1 MKVFQFMGYA
11 KWWGLSKVGRKKS
24 LINTTIIHFGCNL
37 RCKHCSVVKET
48 EFSHMK
54 LSYDEIVSDMQKRFD
69 AGARIMYFE
78 GGETTLWKDGDKTL
92 GDLISKSKEIG
103 YHNTG
108 YTTNGTGTFYTNS
121 DVIAV
126 SLDGTKDVHNT
137 IRGEGVFETLFENL
151 DKLEFDGSIYANMVI
166 QRDNLDN
173 VVETI
178 ELVKSYPKIKGVM
191 INFITPPPNDITI
204 DPEEKKKIVDQLFE
218 LKSKGYPILNSKK
231 GLKYLAIDDWSK
243 KCPTYMTHF
252 FLPGGHVFKG
262 CPLAGTD
269 ACKRCGFAAAREYYL
284 VNRGDPSTI
293 VEISSLF
300 AMSK

>member
-11 KWWGLSKVGRKKS
+11 KWWGLSKIGRKKS

-48 EFSHMK
+48 ELSHMK
-54 LSYDEIVSDMQKRFD
+54 LSYDEIVTDMQKRFKE
-69 AGARIMYFE
+69 GARIMYFE

-126 SLDGTKDVHNT
+126 SLDGTKDVHNE
-137 IRGEGVFETLFENL
+137 IRGEGVFEKLFDNL
-151 DKLEFDGSIYANMVI
+151 EKLEFDGSIYANMVI
-166 QRDNLDN
+166 QRDNLNN

-178 ELVKSYPKIKGVM
+178 ELVKSYPRIKGVM
-191 INFITPPPNDITI
+191 INFITPPPNDIMI
-204 DPEEKKKIVDQLFE
+204 YPKEKEAIVDQLLE

-231 GLKYLAIDDWSK
+231 GLKYLAIEDWSK

-252 FLPGGHVFKG
+252 LLPGGHVFKG
-262 CPLAGTD
+262 CPMAGTD
-269 ACKRCGFAAAREYYL
+269 ACKQCGFAAAREYYL
-284 VNRGDPSTI
+284 VNKGDPSTI